1 MASRVW
7 DSVMTALGMQEGQ
20 KAYGVLLCV
29 FSSVHSVYSVVI
41 QSTLSWKQKMEDS
54 TSLRGIQGERRTEAE
69 LKVMSNTPKILPSAS
84 YLRVVMTEVLA
95 PCYLD
100 GVSLPCTAPLLSLHT
115 HCEPKSSWGLLPD
128 QANAQWTAEEAN
140 SIHSSCREKKRKSK
154 PEKTQAKMPPKYYFL
169 QG

>member
-7 DSVMTALGMQEGQ
+7 DTVMTAIGMQEGQ

-41 QSTLSWKQKMEDS
+41 QSTLSWKQKKEDS
-54 TSLRGIQGERRTEAE
+54 TSWRGIQGERRTEAE

-115 HCEPKSSWGLLPD
+115 HCELKSSWGLLPD

-140 SIHSSCREKKRKSK
+140 SICSSCRGKKKSK
-154 PEKTQAKMPPKYYFL
+154 PEKNQAKMPPKYYFL